1 MSNFMKV
8 LARALKLL
16 IIMIGITGIIYPLT
30 VTAIGQVFFENK
42 ANGSIIEDNGKQVGS
57 ELIGQNFSDPKYFGG
72 RPSSTVDY
80 PYNALGS
87 AGSNKSPVSDDLDN
101 AIKERVATLKKFD
114 NSGKQIPVDLVT
126 ASASGLDPHISIESA
141 KYQVSRVAKLRN
153 ISEET
158 LSTLIDNIAEKPVLD
173 MFGTPKINVLKL
185 NLELDKIS

>member
-1 MSNFMKV
+1 MSNFIKV

-57 ELIGQNFSDPKYFGG
+57 ELIGQNFSDPKYFWG

-87 AGSNKSPVSDDLDN
+87 AGSNKSPVSDELDN

>member
-57 ELIGQNFSDPKYFGG
+57 ELIGQNFSDPKYFWG

>member
-57 ELIGQNFSDPKYFGG
+57 ELIGQNFSDPKYFWG

-126 ASASGLDPHISIESA
+126 ASASGLDPHISIESV

-158 LSTLIDNIAEKPVLD
+158 LSTLIYNIAEKPVLD

>member
-57 ELIGQNFSDPKYFGG
+57 ELIGQNFSDPKYFWG

-141 KYQVSRVAKLRN
+141 KYQVSRVAKFRN
-153 ISEET
+153 ISEKT

>member
-57 ELIGQNFSDPKYFGG
+57 ELIGQNFSDPKYFWG

-87 AGSNKSPVSDDLDN
+87 AGSNKSPVSDELDN

>member
-57 ELIGQNFSDPKYFGG
+57 ELIGQNFSDPKYFWG
-72 RPSSTVDY
+72 RPSSTTDY
-80 PYNALGS
+80 PYNSLGS

-101 AIKERVATLKKFD
+101 IIKERVVALKKFD

-141 KYQVSRVAKLRN
+141 KYQVSRVAKFRN

-158 LSTLIDNIAEKPVLD
+158 LSTLIDNISEKPVLD

-185 NLELDKIS
+185 NLELDKIN